1 MRKTDKI
8 PAFGDQMMPIFR
20 TADEMTMS
28 YAARTNPRAY
38 LFGIVLTLISFS
50 ILSCAKAPEKS
61 GAGSSSQSASS
72 VHSENSSSATMNKE
86 NPMTIDHK
94 KISFATITGE
104 STTLESFGNR
114 VILIVNTASECGFTT
129 QYEGLEDIYEK
140 YKDRGL
146 TVIGFPADNY
156 GGQEPGS
163 NEEISQFCKKNYG
176 VTFPMMSKI
185 SVNGDDKHPLFA
197 YLTES
202 SPIPGKIKWNFGKF
216 LLDRNGT
223 LVARFGSDTEP
234 NSPEVISAIEKLL

>member
-1 MRKTDKI
+1 
-8 PAFGDQMMPIFR
+8 
-20 TADEMTMS
+20 
-28 YAARTNPRAY
+28 
-38 LFGIVLTLISFS
+38 
-50 ILSCAKAPEKS
+50 
-61 GAGSSSQSASS
+61 
-72 VHSENSSSATMNKE
+72 MNKE

-104 STTLESFGNR
+104 ATTLESFGDR

-163 NEEISQFCKKNYG
+163 NEEIAQFCKKNYG

-197 YLTES
+197 YLTEN
-202 SPIPGKIKWNFGKF
+202 SPLPGKIKWNFGKF

-223 LVARFGSDTEP
+223 LVARFSSDTEP
-234 NSPEVISAIEKLL
+234 NSPEVVSAIEKLL